1 MSLKTIQTS
10 GLSSMNT
17 CVQTWKKSV
26 NITPLSS
33 LLSNYGNYGY
43 VEPKKKG
50 IRNDITLKTNQYE
63 DSERQS
69 DKLGMLTS
77 CSCMAGDQ

>member
-43 VEPKKKG
+43 VEPKKK
-50 IRNDITLKTNQYE
+50 RYK
-63 DSERQS
+63 
-69 DKLGMLTS
+69 K
-77 CSCMAGDQ
+77 